1 MAVVPNDA
9 MYKMLAAGLGD
20 AIARIVRKIMDSS
33 SADWGW
39 GTVTEVAPGS
49 VAGTVAV
56 DTGSGAPIPMRC
68 LASYASPAVDDVVQ
82 WHRSR
87 SGDWSVAGERA

>member
-1 MAVVPNDA
+1 MATVPNDA

-20 AIARIVRKIMDSS
+20 AIAKIVRKLMDSS

-39 GTVTEVAPGS
+39 GTVTEVEPGS

-56 DTGSGAPIPMRC
+56 DTDSGAPIVMRR
-68 LASYASPAVDDVVQ
+68 LASYATPAVDDVVQ
-82 WHRSR
+82 WQRNR
-87 SGDWSVAGERA
+87 SGDFSVTGERA

>member
-1 MAVVPNDA
+1 MATVPNDA
-9 MYKMLAAGLGD
+9 MYKMLAAGLAD
-20 AIARIVRKIMDSS
+20 AIAKIVNRTLDRS

-39 GTVTEVAPGS
+39 GTVTAVAPGS

-56 DTGSGAPIPMRC
+56 DTGSGTPIPMRC

-82 WHRSR
+82 WHRNR
-87 SGDWSVAGERA
+87 SGDYSVSGERA

>member
-1 MAVVPNDA
+1 MATVPNDA

-20 AIARIVRKIMDSS
+20 AIAKIARKIVDGS

-39 GTVTEVAPGS
+39 GTVTEVDPGS

-56 DTGSGAPIPMRC
+56 DTDSGAPISMRC

-82 WHRSR
+82 WQRSR
-87 SGDWSVAGERA
+87 SGDWSVVGKRA

>member
-1 MAVVPNDA
+1 MAAVPNDA
-9 MYKMLAAGLGD
+9 LNKLLASGLAD
-20 AIARIVRKIMDSS
+20 AVTRLVYRVLDRS

-56 DTGSGAPIPMRC
+56 DTGSGTAIPMRC
-68 LASYASPAVDDVVQ
+68 LASYASPAVDDVVR
-82 WHRSR
+82 WDRSR
-87 SGDWSVAGERA
+87 AGDYCVTGERA

>member
-1 MAVVPNDA
+1 MATVPNDA
-9 MYKMLAAGLGD
+9 MYKMLAAGLAGE
-20 AIARIVRKIMDSS
+20 IAKIVRRILDGS

-56 DTGSGAPIPMRC
+56 DTGSGTPIVMRC
-68 LASYASPAVDDVVQ
+68 LASYASRAVDDVVM
-82 WHRSR
+82 WTRSR
-87 SGDWSVAGERA
+87 SGDYAVVGERA